1 MYSYIK
7 LDKNI
12 DCNYI
17 CKLTQELISKY
28 AQSNRLN
35 SDSVLVIEIKN
46 IIDNEEH
53 SILNIGYS
61 EGEKQ

>member
-17 CKLTQELISKY
+17 CKITQELISKY
-28 AQSNRLN
+28 GQSNQLN
-35 SDSVLVIEIKN
+35 SNSILVIEIKS
-46 IIDNEEH
+46 ITDYEENLV
-53 SILNIGYS
+53 LNIGFT

>member
-17 CKLTQELISKY
+17 CKITQELISKY
-28 AQSNRLN
+28 VQSNQLN
-35 SDSVLVIEIKN
+35 NNSILVIEIKN
-46 IIDNEEH
+46 IVDYDDDNTT
-53 SILNIGYS
+53 NIGFIQ
-61 EGEKQ
+61 EG

>member
-17 CKLTQELISKY
+17 CKRTKELISKY
-28 AQSNRLN
+28 SQLNKLN
-35 SDSVLVIEIKN
+35 SNSILVIEIKN
-46 IIDNEEH
+46 ITDYEEK
-53 SILNIGYS
+53 SVLNIGFTDD
-61 EGEKQ
+61 EKQ

>member
-28 AQSNRLN
+28 SHSNQLN
-35 SDSVLVIEIKN
+35 SDSILIIEIKN
-46 IIDNEEH
+46 IIDHEEN
-53 SILNIGYS
+53 SPLNMGYT

>member
-17 CKLTQELISKY
+17 CKMTQELISKY
-28 AQSNRLN
+28 SQSNQLN
-35 SDSVLVIEIKN
+35 SDSILIIEIKN
-46 IIDNEEH
+46 ITDYEEN
-53 SILNIGYS
+53 SMLNIGYTES
-61 EGEKQ
+61 EKE

>member
-17 CKLTQELISKY
+17 CKITQELISKY
-28 AQSNRLN
+28 SQSNQLN
-35 SDSVLVIEIKN
+35 SDSILIIEIKN
-46 IIDNEEH
+46 ITDYEEN
-53 SILNIGYS
+53 SMLNIGYTES
-61 EGEKQ
+61 EKE

>member
-1 MYSYIK
+1 MHSYIK

-28 AQSNRLN
+28 SQSNQLN
-35 SDSVLVIEIKN
+35 SDSILIIEIKN
-46 IIDNEEH
+46 ITDYEEN
-53 SILNIGYS
+53 SMLNIGYT
-61 EGEKQ
+61 EGDNQ